1 MTAPRPDITQLLNR
15 AAADDAT
22 ATAELLPLI
31 YAELRLL
38 ARRRLARLP
47 SGHTLQATALVH
59 EAYLRVVDDRDQVWE
74 GRRHFFFVAAR
85 AMRDILVEDARRKA
99 AQKRGGDLV
108 RIELGD
114 DLGVEAPAD
123 RLLTLDLSLGRL
135 EQDDPEGYELVMLRY
150 FTGLSLAEVAA
161 SWGVSLST
169 VERKWRFVKAWLAR
183 EMDGTP

>member
-1 MTAPRPDITQLLNR
+1 
-15 AAADDAT
+15 
-22 ATAELLPLI
+22 
-31 YAELRLL
+31 
-38 ARRRLARLP
+38 
-47 SGHTLQATALVH
+47 
-59 EAYLRVVDDRDQVWE
+59 
-74 GRRHFFFVAAR
+74 
-85 AMRDILVEDARRKA
+85 MRDILVEDARRKS

-114 DLGVEAPAD
+114 DLGVAAPAD
-123 RLLTLDLSLGRL
+123 RMLTLDLSLGRL

-161 SWGVSLST
+161 AWNVSLST